1 MSFNSFEFALFLP
14 VVFFI
19 YWALKE
25 KLNIQNLFIVGVS
38 YLFYGWWDWRFLI
51 LIFISSLSSY
61 LTALCIQN
69 NDRRKSR
76 LWLILNIT
84 LNLGIL
90 CVFKYFNFFGDNL
103 LKLFQLFGIQIDWI
117 TVDIL
122 LPIGISF
129 YTFQAISYSVD
140 VYKRK
145 ISATNNIIA
154 FLAYIAFFPQLVA
167 GPIEKAST
175 LLPQF
180 LHKRRFDYYMAVT
193 GMRQIL
199 WGLVKKIV
207 IADSCA
213 IYVDRIFNSP
223 DYYSSSTLVL
233 GLILFSFQAYGDFS
247 GYSDIAI
254 GCGKILGIKLTPN
267 FKYPYFSRN
276 FGEYWR
282 HWHMSLMSWF
292 KDYVYIPLGGSRKGL
307 ARKILNIIIVFL
319 LSGIWHGANWNFV
332 VWGLFNGVLLSFFI
346 LINQPRPSGIAVLK
360 DIPAITGTYILT
372 LFALII
378 FRNDTLEGAW
388 HYFTNIFTQS
398 FFEIPS
404 GLTPLPYIAIFMLIE
419 WLGRRNEFAIEYIP
433 VKSSIVRWGF
443 YWVLLFAI
451 AFTNN
456 VESQQFIYFQ
466 F

>member
-14 VVFFI
+14 IVFI
-19 YWALKE
+19 VYWSLRG
-25 KLNIQNLFIVGVS
+25 KLRIQNLFIITVS

-51 LIFISSLSSY
+51 LILISSLSSY
-61 LTALCIQN
+61 LTALGIKNTDQK
-69 NDRRKSR
+69 KSR
-76 LWLILNIT
+76 LWLVFNIV
-84 LNLGIL
+84 LNLAIL
-90 CVFKYFNFFGDNL
+90 CIFKYFNFFGDNL
-103 LKLFQLFGIQIDWI
+103 SRLFQLFGIQIDWI
-117 TVDIL
+117 TLDIL

-140 VYKRK
+140 VYKHK
-145 ISATNNIIA
+145 VDATKDIIA
-154 FLAYIAFFPQLVA
+154 FFAYIAFFPQLVA
-167 GPIEKAST
+167 GPIEKASN

-180 LHKRRFDYYMAVT
+180 LKKRYFNYDTAVI

-207 IADSCA
+207 IADNCA

-223 DYYSSSTLVL
+223 DYYSSSTLAL
-233 GLILFSFQAYGDFS
+233 GLVLFSFQAYGDFS

-292 KDYVYIPLGGSRKGL
+292 KDYVYIPLGGSRKGTP
-307 ARKILNIIIVFL
+307 RKILNIMVVFL

-346 LINQPRPSGIAVLK
+346 LMKQPKPTG
-360 DIPAITGTYILT
+360 IPAVKNIPSIILTYIIT

-378 FRNDTLEGAW
+378 FRNNTLENAW
-388 HYFTNIFTQS
+388 HYFTNIFTKS

-404 GLTPLPYIAIFMLIE
+404 GLTPVPYIAIFMIIE
-419 WLGRRNEFAIEYIP
+419 WAGRRNEFAIERIP
-433 VKSSIVRWGF
+433 VKSRLVRWCF
-443 YWVLLFAI
+443 YWALLIAI
-451 AFTNN
+451 AFATN
-456 VESQQFIYFQ
+456 VRSQQFIYFQ

>member
-1 MSFNSFEFALFLP
+1 MSFNSLEFALFLP
-14 VVFFI
+14 IVFII
-19 YWALKE
+19 YWSLRE

-61 LTALCIQN
+61 LTALGIQN
-69 NDRRKSR
+69 NDLKKSR
-76 LWLILNIT
+76 FWLIFNIT

-103 LKLFQLFGIQIDWI
+103 SRLFQLFGIQIDWI
-117 TVDIL
+117 TLDIL

-140 VYKRK
+140 VYKQK
-145 ISATNNIIA
+145 IAATKNIIS
-154 FLAYIAFFPQLVA
+154 FFAYIAFFPQLVA
-167 GPIEKAST
+167 GPIEKASN

-180 LHKRRFDYYMAVT
+180 MRKRNFDYETAVT

-254 GCGKILGIKLTPN
+254 GSGKILGIKLTPN

-292 KDYVYIPLGGSRKGL
+292 KDYVYIPLGGSRKGTP
-307 ARKILNIIIVFL
+307 RKILNIIIVFL
-319 LSGIWHGANWNFV
+319 LSGIWHGASWNFA

-346 LINQPRPSGIAVLK
+346 LMKERRTEGIPGIKDMPSI
-360 DIPAITGTYILT
+360 IRTYIIT

-378 FRNDTLEGAW
+378 FRNDTLESAW
-388 HYFTNIFTQS
+388 HYFTNIFSPS

-404 GLTPLPYIAIFMLIE
+404 GLTPVPYIAIFMLIE

-433 VKSSIVRWGF
+433 VKSRIARWCF
-443 YWVLLFAI
+443 YWVLLIAI
-451 AFTNN
+451 AFATN
-456 VESQQFIYFQ
+456 VESKQFIYFQ